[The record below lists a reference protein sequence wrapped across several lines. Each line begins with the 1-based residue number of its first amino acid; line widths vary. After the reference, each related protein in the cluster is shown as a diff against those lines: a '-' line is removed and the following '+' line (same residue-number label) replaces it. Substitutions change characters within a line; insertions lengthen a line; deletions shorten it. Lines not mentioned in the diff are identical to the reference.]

1 MSSWS
6 HGRIHVPSLYEYCE
20 DALGFRVSTDA
31 DEFKANLDALNIFT
45 HHLTRQQ
52 RIEIYGAYNP
62 PYVWR
67 KRAEDRIKPLLSV
80 QKDGKVRLNINCRE
94 HGSRRIIG
102 TLPTGEIM
110 KAYNNNLKANIKRQ
124 LDEKDISTEQLKR
137 ICKVVE
143 E

>member
-6 HGRIHVPSLYEYCE
+6 LGNIPVPSLYEYCE
-20 DALGFRVSTDA
+20 DALGFSISTD
-31 DEFKANLDALNIFT
+31 ELKANLDALIIFT
-45 HHLTRQQ
+45 HDLTERQ
-52 RIEIYGAYNP
+52 RFEIRDEYNP

-80 QKDGKVRLNINCRE
+80 QRDGTVRLNMNCWE

-102 TLPTGEIM
+102 TLPTVKIM
-110 KAYNNNLKANIKRQ
+110 KAYKNNLKSKIKRQ
-124 LDEKDISTEQLKR
+124 LDEKDISTEQLNR
-137 ICKVVE
+137 ICKVIE